1 MELTYIVLLYFLTIK
16 GVIMKLCIDCK
27 HYKSRSCFHPSI
39 GVDLVEGGLKSEY
52 CAVMRLDTRA
62 CKPEGLL
69 FEPMEAVVYDIA
81 ALFPDTNFPNIR
93 GQNQ

>member
-1 MELTYIVLLYFLTIK
+1 MSEP
-16 GVIMKLCIDCK
+16 KLCIDCK
-27 HYKSRSCFHPSI
+27 HFKARSCYHPSNGI
-39 GVDLVEGGLKSEY
+39 DLVEGKIQSEF
-52 CAVMRLDTRA
+52 CAIMRLQYRE

-93 GQNQ
+93 GEK